1 MSWLYS
7 RALVAAY
14 SAGASS
20 DGEPSA
26 PSSATPTPPA
36 CYSHGRTTARWP
48 RSLSGMTCEP
58 LPADRGAAVLTW
70 FLAAFRVKTLASPA
84 QAPALTARAQ
94 DCGASTLASWAR
106 YDRDSSAWKT
116 RQLSLLEASTACSA
130 TWPRWGTMRSG
141 ECWERT
147 PLEHLIGVKESGS
160 WDTYPTPTA
169 SDASHSCK
177 SAAAAMTEAR
187 RQERDRG
194 GVKSLAI
201 LIKTQALIPTPTA
214 GDAKSSGSRNVEGS
228 RAHAGVSLTDFVRDD
243 GGRGR
248 WPTPTAQDA
257 ANNGSTSQLARQ
269 MPPLNAVVGGA
280 LNPRWVEWLM
290 GWPLGWT
297 DLGPWETDK
306 CRSVPPLHSTS
317 LQPAP
322 DCQSVE
328 MLTSLHSPKSKAKTA
343 RTRMGRGAQPP
354 GPQTNRPPAIPKS
367 APPVQ

>member
-1 MSWLYS
+1 VSWLYS

-14 SAGASS
+14 SAVDCS

-58 LPADRGAAVLTW
+58 LPADRGAAVLRS

-84 QAPALTARAQ
+84 QAPASTARAQ

-130 TWPRWGTMRSG
+130 TWPRWGMMRSG

-169 SDASHSCK
+169 
-177 SAAAAMTEAR
+177 
-187 RQERDRG
+187 
-194 GVKSLAI
+194 
-201 LIKTQALIPTPTA
+201 

-228 RAHAGVSLTDFVRDD
+228 RAHAGVSLTDFARDD

-257 ANNGSTSQLARQ
+257 ANNGGTSQLARQ
-269 MPPLNAVVGGA
+269 TPPLNAVAGGA
-280 LNPRWVEWLM
+280 LNPTWVEWLM
-290 GWPLGWT
+290 GWPLEWT
-297 DLGPWETDK
+297 ALDASATAKFPSALP
-306 CRSVPPLHSTS
+306 SHSASSPL
-317 LQPAP
+317 AP

-343 RTRMGRGAQPP
+343 KTRAGRGAQPP